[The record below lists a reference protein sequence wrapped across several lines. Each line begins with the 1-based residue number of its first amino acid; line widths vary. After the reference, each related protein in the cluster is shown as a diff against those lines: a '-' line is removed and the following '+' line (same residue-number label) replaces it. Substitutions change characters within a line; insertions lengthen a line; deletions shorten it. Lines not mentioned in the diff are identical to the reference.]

1 MSVSTTPSKCGSGGS
16 QSMLSS
22 NSCSAKEAAYTTIGL
37 FQVQILNCVLKR
49 NALTQIFQLTQLSL
63 LMVQG
68 NEVGIKYLK
77 NQILTDVRK
86 PSVIAEFNMVKFQIF
101 FFRDSDL
108 PQQVT
113 AQHFSNTLI
122 LVFIPAVDERN
133 ET

>member
-1 MSVSTTPSKCGSGGS
+1 
-16 QSMLSS
+16 MLSS
-22 NSCSAKEAAYTTIGL
+22 NSYSAKEAAYTTIGL
-37 FQVQILNCVLKR
+37 FQVQVLDCVLKH

-77 NQILTDVRK
+77 NQILTDVKK

-101 FFRDSDL
+101 FRDSVL

-113 AQHFSNTLI
+113 GQHFANTLI